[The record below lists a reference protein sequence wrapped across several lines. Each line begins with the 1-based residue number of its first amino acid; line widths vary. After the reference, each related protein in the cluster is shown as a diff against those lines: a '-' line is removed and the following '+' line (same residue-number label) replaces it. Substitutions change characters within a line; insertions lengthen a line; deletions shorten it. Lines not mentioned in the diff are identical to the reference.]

1 METEHQELRL
11 PGPASSLAHIRQL
24 CSLDVDSRTAMPA
37 ILAAL
42 KSWLG
47 FAVGAFFW
55 ADDQGRPVAACA
67 SDPAAQRLAGHYA
80 AEYAQSVATWPSLIE
95 LALRRRTGVVD
106 FSPYEREF
114 LRSNVCREL
123 LAPAGLDRQISGSVV
138 SPAGALGV
146 LLLFRGGH
154 ERVFCREYRRR
165 LALALPEIANVLD
178 RRAGDHTFVTEGD
191 SGMVI
196 AGFDGDLRHACVRGR
211 ELLHMAA
218 CPRQF
223 HLGALVEPERQLLA
237 RLAVDVGNDYDG
249 HAWQGPAVAIDN
261 VWGRFQLRAARLHG
275 GTGTGDQVGIRIQR
289 QVPAALK
296 MVQTVDGLGL
306 SPRQRELAV
315 LLGCSLQNEIIADRL
330 GLRPSTVA
338 GMVKDVY
345 HRVGVNSRQAL
356 REMLL
361 QPA

>member
-1 METEHQELRL
+1 
-11 PGPASSLAHIRQL
+11 
-24 CSLDVDSRTAMPA
+24 MPA

-55 ADDQGRPVAACA
+55 ADEQGRPVAACA
-67 SDPAAQRLAGHYA
+67 SDPAGQRLAGHYA
-80 AEYAQSVATWPSLIE
+80 AEYAQAGGSWPSPVD
-95 LALRRRTGVVD
+95 LALRRQTGVVD
-106 FSPYEREF
+106 FSPFEREF

-123 LAPAGLDRQISGSVV
+123 LAPAGLDRQIAGSVV
-138 SPAGALGV
+138 SPSGAIGV
-146 LLLFRGGH
+146 LLLFRAGH
-154 ERVFCREYRRR
+154 ERAFCREYRRR
-165 LALALPEIANVLD
+165 LALALPELANALD
-178 RRAGDHTFVTEGD
+178 RQVGGHAFVADGD

-196 AGFDGDLRHACVRGR
+196 AGFDGKLRHACVRGR
-211 ELLHMAA
+211 ELLHLAA
-218 CPRQF
+218 CPQQF
-223 HLGALVEPERQLLA
+223 HLGALLEPERQLLA
-237 RLAVDVGNDYDG
+237 RLAVDVGHDYDG
-249 HAWQGPAVAIDN
+249 HAWQGPAVTIDN
-261 VWGRFQLRAARLHG
+261 PWGRFQLRAARLHG
-275 GTGTGDQVGIRIQR
+275 GIGTGDQVGIRIQR
-289 QVPAALK
+289 QVPVALK